1 MNNRLYCTFVEPN
14 EINEISKKIQSS
26 YKVLF
31 DKIFV
36 LESLDGEKVMLT
48 YNVDLGNSNGEFAI
62 GNTIL
67 VHRKKQTNTLYTIN
81 ALNELIKSLNN
92 GVLDKSY
99 SINWDDYKNCILL
112 VQADGYK
119 KIKKENHKEMT
130 KAKLFNYLIQS
141 KETDQ
146 NMYTLSVIHTA
157 LKKFKTKIVLYNYD
171 AFVFDF
177 CDVEYDGLFKTL
189 EHIVSDEY
197 PISIK
202 KGNHYGALYEI

>member
-14 EINEISKKIQSS
+14 EIKEISRKIQLS
-26 YKVLF
+26 YRVLF

-36 LESLDGEKVMLT
+36 LESLDGDKIMLT
-48 YNVDLGNSNGEFAI
+48 YNVDLGNSNNEFAI

-119 KIKKENHKEMT
+119 KI
-130 KAKLFNYLIQS
+130 
-141 KETDQ
+141 D
-146 NMYTLSVIHTA
+146 
-157 LKKFKTKIVLYNYD
+157 TKIR
-171 AFVFDF
+171 
-177 CDVEYDGLFKTL
+177 
-189 EHIVSDEY
+189 
-197 PISIK
+197 
-202 KGNHYGALYEI
+202 EIINLS

>member
-1 MNNRLYCTFVEPN
+1 MNNRLYCTFVEHN
-14 EINEISKKIQSS
+14 EIEDISKKIQSS

-31 DKIFV
+31 EKIFV
-36 LESLDGEKVMLT
+36 LESLEEDKVMLT

-99 SINWDDYKNCILL
+99 SVNWNDYKNCILL

-119 KIKKENHKEMT
+119 KIN
-130 KAKLFNYLIQS
+130 
-141 KETDQ
+141 
-146 NMYTLSVIHTA
+146 
-157 LKKFKTKIVLYNYD
+157 TKI
-171 AFVFDF
+171 
-177 CDVEYDGLFKTL
+177 K
-189 EHIVSDEY
+189 
-197 PISIK
+197 
-202 KGNHYGALYEI
+202 EIINLS

>member
-14 EINEISKKIQSS
+14 EINEISNKIQSS

-99 SINWDDYKNCILL
+99 SINWNDYKNCILL
-112 VQADGYK
+112 IQTEGFNRIDT
-119 KIKKENHKEMT
+119 KIK
-130 KAKLFNYLIQS
+130 
-141 KETDQ
+141 
-146 NMYTLSVIHTA
+146 
-157 LKKFKTKIVLYNYD
+157 
-171 AFVFDF
+171 
-177 CDVEYDGLFKTL
+177 
-189 EHIVSDEY
+189 
-197 PISIK
+197 
-202 KGNHYGALYEI
+202 EIINL